1 MIAISVTPLRLVA
14 GQRARLDIRFSNT
27 GAGPCR
33 KVVFTLGMPPGL
45 RLVSGEERIDIPVIW
60 PGVHTVRSV
69 TVEPAGAGDY
79 VLTSPN
85 FSYRD
90 EDDQPVRDRDWRAV
104 LVVAG
109 PDFVPGPVPV
119 SVLIPAPELKVEREG
134 TGMLAD
140 EWAQLPILVRNP
152 SGVTVSDV
160 SVEITSSIE
169 INPRRGR
176 IAALPGGKA
185 ARLRFDARSHDVGLV
200 PFTVCLTYSYADGS
214 GLSRR
219 MSWNEQLHV
228 PVTRDRDAARPATV
242 SSTSSTADADSTRP
256 RERVQTVLFLAAN
269 PRNLEKL
276 RPDEELRLIE
286 RELWLSPDRDEFR
299 LASQVAVQL
308 PDINRA
314 LYRYKPQ
321 IVHFSGHGDETGR
334 IYVED
339 ELGYSRPVEPVGLA
353 KLFKAHSETIRCVL
367 VNACHSQRLAMAVV
381 RDTSETASDGIEHAI
396 GMRYPIGDTAAVRFS
411 LGFYQAIFGGATVPQ
426 AFKTAPALLESDAE
440 TMAAYEVPQLY
451 SRMTG

>member
-14 GQRARLDIRFSNT
+14 GQRTRLDIRFTNT
-27 GAGPCR
+27 GAGPCQ

-45 RLVSGEERIDIPVIW
+45 RLVSGGDMIDIPVIG
-60 PGVHTVRSV
+60 PGAHTVRSV
-69 TVEPAGAGDY
+69 TVEPAEAGEY
-79 VLTSPN
+79 PVTSPN

-90 EDDQPVRDRDWRAV
+90 EDDRPVRDRDWRAV
-104 LVVAG
+104 LVVANPG
-109 PDFVPGPVPV
+109 PVPGPVPV
-119 SVLIPAPELKVEREG
+119 PVLIPAPELKVEREG
-134 TGMLAD
+134 AGLLAG

-160 SVEITSSIE
+160 SVEIVGSVE
-169 INPRRGR
+169 INPKLGR
-176 IAALPGGKA
+176 IEALPGGKA

-219 MSWNEQLHV
+219 VPLKEQLHV
-228 PVTRDRDAARPATV
+228 PVTQGGEPERHAPA
-242 SSTSSTADADSTRP
+242 SSTVATAVTRP
-256 RERVQTVLFLAAN
+256 REPVRTVLFLAAN
-269 PRNLEKL
+269 PRNLPKL

-286 RELWLSPDRDEFR
+286 HELWLSTNRDEFR
-299 LASQVAVQL
+299 LASQSAVKL
-308 PDINRA
+308 LDINRA

-339 ELGYSRPVEPVGLA
+339 ELGYSKPVEPVGLA
-353 KLFKAHSETIRCVL
+353 KLFKALNDTIRCVL
-367 VNACHSQRLAMAVV
+367 VNACHSQGLARAVV
-381 RDTSETASDGIEHAI
+381 RDSSDDANDAIEHAI
-396 GMRYPIGDTAAVRFS
+396 GMRYPIGDVAAVRFS
-411 LGFYQAIFGGATVPQ
+411 VGFYQAIFGGATVPQ

-440 TMAAYEVPQLY
+440 TMVDYEVPQLF
-451 SRMTG
+451 SRQLSTS